1 MKVFSV
7 WKSFSLEF
15 DSVKVIPLC
24 VSERG
29 SADYLNPRGQDLNQK
44 QGVNIFLS
52 SPLISSG
59 RRLSKLKI
67 KPDVSRGIASS
78 NVGGAMTKN
87 LASFLALFQ
96 LAKFAFQ
103 RDLWMVAFNSI
114 ADSWSQFAI
123 LCFILSFGNRQIHM
137 EIGGQCTYCS
147 GNSFLSGRRW

>member
-1 MKVFSV
+1 M
-7 WKSFSLEF
+7 
-15 DSVKVIPLC
+15 KVIPLC

-29 SADYLNPRGQDLNQK
+29 SADYINPRGQDLNQK

-103 RDLWMVAFNSI
+103 RDL
-114 ADSWSQFAI
+114 
-123 LCFILSFGNRQIHM
+123 
-137 EIGGQCTYCS
+137 
-147 GNSFLSGRRW
+147 